1 MNMSHARP
9 MTTILLDALDEGLF
23 DKDAL
28 IGDLLGFLSEAEVE
42 EFVRSNPLIEEV
54 LGMNDDD
61 IEDDGQPDEAQ
72 EWESFNPD
80 C

>member
-42 EFVRSNPLIEEV
+42 EFVRSNDLIAEV
-54 LGMNDDD
+54 LGMNDD

-72 EWESFNPD
+72 EWESFDPD

>member
-1 MNMSHARP
+1 MSHARP

-42 EFVRSNPLIEEV
+42 EFVRSNDLIAEV
-54 LGMNDDD
+54 LGMNDD

-72 EWESFNPD
+72 EWESFDPD

>member
-28 IGDLLGFLSEAEVE
+28 IDDLLGFLSEAEVE
-42 EFVRSNPLIEEV
+42 EFVRSNPLIAEV
-54 LGMNDDD
+54 LGMNDD

-72 EWESFNPD
+72 EWESFDSD

>member
-1 MNMSHARP
+1 MNMSNARP

-54 LGMNDDD
+54 LGMNDD

-72 EWESFNPD
+72 EWESFDSD

>member
-1 MNMSHARP
+1 

-54 LGMNDDD
+54 LGMNDD

-72 EWESFNPD
+72 EWESFDSD